1 MWTTKSIAKNF
12 LFNLKFLMISVC
24 VVNVC
29 SDFYLDFLHAF
40 RFSFIRLGVVFLICF
55 FVVKKK
61 PAAKIGYYVLSGII
75 ILMGI
80 ISIILGYIKYSKGIL
95 WKVQYQALFVYI
107 GKAIFQVVSLILFQ
121 KAYEDAKTV

>member
-80 ISIILGYIKYSKGIL
+80 ISIILGYIKYSK
-95 WKVQYQALFVYI
+95 VQYQALFVYI